1 MNRYIGEKYQKG
13 YTCVF
18 IPQLPEF
25 KLGEIIGIK
34 SNHI

>member
-18 IPQLPEF
+18 IPQLSIQV
-25 KLGEIIGIK
+25 GEIIGIK